1 MMTRSSRVALSVI
14 FVIALAPMTSACARP
29 PASTMVTYS
38 QLVTASG
45 ESPEAERV
53 AYGADAL
60 QFGELRLPSGT
71 ARVPLVVFLHGGC
84 WLSGYT
90 LQHTRAFATALA
102 QAGYAVW
109 SPEYRRVG
117 DVNGGWPGTFDD
129 VALAVDFVPQLVI
142 RHARIDASQVVLMGH
157 SAGGQLA
164 LWVAARTVSDKFR
177 LRGVV
182 SLAGITNL
190 AQYGAERGG
199 CNSAVFRLMG
209 GSADEQPERYAAVD
223 AMRMPS
229 LTVPLR
235 FVHGEL
241 DPTVPLDQSRL
252 YSAKHR
258 AAGGTSELDVVLGAG
273 HFDLVSPH
281 GNAWLAVLRAVRAL
295 LSSPSH

>member
-1 MMTRSSRVALSVI
+1 MTRNRCVAYPVA
-14 FVIALAPMTSACARP
+14 FVLALAPIASACARQP
-29 PASTMVTYS
+29 TRTMVTFS
-38 QLVTASG
+38 QLVSASR
-45 ESPEAERV
+45 ETPEAERIS
-53 AYGADAL
+53 YGSEAL

-84 WLSGYT
+84 WLSEYT
-90 LQHTRAFATALA
+90 LDHTRSFTAALA

-117 DVNGGWPGTFDD
+117 DANGGWPGTFDD
-129 VALAVDFVPQLVI
+129 VALAVDFVPHLVA
-142 RHARIDASQVVLMGH
+142 RHARIDASRVVLMGH

-164 LWVAARTVSDKFR
+164 LWAAARDVREKFR

-209 GSADEQPERYAAVD
+209 GTADEQPERYAAVD
-223 AMRMPS
+223 VMRMQP
-229 LTVPLR
+229 LNVPLR
-235 FVHGEL
+235 FVHGEI

-258 AAGGTSELDVVLGAG
+258 ATGGTNALDVVPGAG
-273 HFDLVSPH
+273 HFDLVSPQ
-281 GNAWLAVLRAVRAL
+281 GESWLAVLRAVRAL
-295 LSSPSH
+295 LPRGR